1 MQCRRVRYTERSR
14 AWRVGDLLGGFVTG
28 PDNQFLQLA
37 KGLGEVVATLPKL
50 LILSLER
57 AHSLVEPAGL
67 TLQLL
72 EFTKTGGKR
81 HEKTLGLFDPEH
93 ELLLNLGARFLFA
106 IHLLPAF
113 QFSMSPG
120 FRVECGTR
128 CPRQALEARRN
139 GESRGGSTADGV
151 RPSVAGCSWSPREE
165 PARLTSGRGWERTK
179 AKPLARSSA
188 STSGRERRSAGRRSP
203 GTGSAAGRRSPAR
216 RSILTSTVST
226 PANVRLKKS

>member
-165 PARLTSGRGWERTK
+165 PVRRRAPIPGAPIHSDFHGLHPRERALEKIIEGRLVLGRDHEIGRVWRTK
-179 AKPLARSSA
+179 LCEVVPP
-188 STSGRERRSAGRRSP
+188 RR
-203 GTGSAAGRRSPAR
+203 
-216 RSILTSTVST
+216 
-226 PANVRLKKS
+226 